1 MTITA
6 TPRSWGTVVSW
17 QGSGD
22 GSHTGSSNA
31 ARVTMNA
38 SIAEVS
44 LFANPIRKFPQGL
57 TALMVVAA
65 FAPSPWTS
73 SLGLRTS

>member
-1 MTITA
+1 
-6 TPRSWGTVVSW
+6 
-17 QGSGD
+17 
-22 GSHTGSSNA
+22 
-31 ARVTMNA
+31 MNA